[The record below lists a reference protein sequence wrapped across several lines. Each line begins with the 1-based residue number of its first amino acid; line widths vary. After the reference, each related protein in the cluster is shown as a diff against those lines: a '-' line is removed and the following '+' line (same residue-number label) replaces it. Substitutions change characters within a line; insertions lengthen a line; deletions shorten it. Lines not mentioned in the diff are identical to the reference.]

1 MHIIRIK
8 KQINYLIIIM
18 TTLILLA
25 PGNGRAKSNNFG
37 LGIMVGE
44 PTGISFK
51 SWKSPST
58 AIDGGI
64 GWGFGKD
71 GFFNVHADYLIHRSQ
86 ALKNQT
92 NSLPVYFGIG
102 AKLNYRDD
110 EFDDYDAK
118 TILGVRIPLGLAAFI
133 KDTPVDIFA
142 EIVPGLILLPETDFD
157 LDVSL
162 GIRYYFNL

>member
-1 MHIIRIK
+1 MNTYRFR
-8 KQINYLIIIM
+8 KQINGLIIM
-18 TTLILLA
+18 LATLVLLT
-25 PGNGRAKSNNFG
+25 PVDGRTADNNFG

-51 SWKSPST
+51 SWQTSST

-86 ALKNQT
+86 ALNNRT

-102 AKLNYRDD
+102 VKLNYRDD

-118 TILGVRIPLGLAAFI
+118 TILGVRIPLGFAAFV

-142 EIVPGLILLPETDFD
+142 EIVPVMILLPETDFD

-162 GIRYYFNL
+162 GIRYYFNP